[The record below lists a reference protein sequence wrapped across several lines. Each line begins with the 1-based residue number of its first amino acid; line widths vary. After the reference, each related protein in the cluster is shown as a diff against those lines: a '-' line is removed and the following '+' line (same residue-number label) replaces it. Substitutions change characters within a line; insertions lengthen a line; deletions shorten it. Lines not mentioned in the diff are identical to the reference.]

1 VSAPD
6 KASLDAWPG
15 RDRREPSRRHHAY
28 LMLKPNR
35 DALVSTRGRYVHEG
49 ARILDVG
56 AGVMPYYPLFADLAS
71 EYVGNDVE
79 SRPGLTSVSPIEA
92 LDLPDATFDVV
103 LCTQV
108 LEHVRHPQRAL
119 GEIARVLKPG
129 GHLLLTTHGVYP
141 HHPDPG
147 DYWRWTQQGFEAM
160 FEDADGLELVELQPL
175 VGSAATLAM
184 LMAGALR
191 DLTRLPLLGLV
202 FSPLMVA
209 VNAAGEAVDR
219 RTPKRVRER
228 LVGNFLAV
236 GQRTAA

>member
-1 VSAPD
+1 MSAAD
-6 KASLDAWPG
+6 NGRLASWPG
-15 RDRREPSRRHHAY
+15 RDRREPSRRQHAY
-28 LMLKPNR
+28 LMLKPIR
-35 DALVSTRGRYVHEG
+35 DALVSTRGRYVLDG

-79 SRPGLTSVSPIEA
+79 ARPGLTSVSPIEA
-92 LDLPDATFDVV
+92 LDLPDASFDVV

-108 LEHVRHPQRAL
+108 LEHVRRPQKAL

-160 FEDADGLELVELQPL
+160 FEDADGLDLVELRPL
-175 VGSAATLAM
+175 VGSAGTLAM
-184 LMAGALR
+184 LVAAALR
-191 DLTRLPLLGLV
+191 DLTRVPVLGLV
-202 FSPLMVA
+202 ISPLMIA
-209 VNAAGEAVDR
+209 VNAAGETVDR
-219 RTPKRVRER
+219 RTPVRVRER

-236 GQRTAA
+236 GLRTSP

>member
-1 VSAPD
+1 MSAPD
-6 KASLDAWPG
+6 KDGLDMWPG

-35 DALVSTRGRYVHEG
+35 DALVSTRGLYVQQG

-79 SRPGLTSVSPIEA
+79 ARPGLTSVSPIEA
-92 LDLPDATFDVV
+92 LDLPDASFDVV

-108 LEHVRHPQRAL
+108 LEHVRHPQKAL

-129 GHLLLTTHGVYP
+129 GYVLLTTHGVYP

-147 DYWRWTQQGFEAM
+147 DYWRWTQQGFDAM
-160 FEDADGLELVELQPL
+160 FEDADGLTLVELRPL

-184 LMAGALR
+184 LVAGALR
-191 DLTRLPLLGLV
+191 ELSRAPVLGFAV
-202 FSPLMVA
+202 APLMVTINA
-209 VNAAGEAVDR
+209 VGEAIDR
-219 RTPKRVRER
+219 HTPASVRER

-236 GQRTAA
+236 GQRATT

>member
-1 VSAPD
+1 MNAPD
-6 KASLDAWPG
+6 KAGLDNWPG

-35 DALVSTRGRYVHEG
+35 DALISTRGRYVRQG

-79 SRPGLTSVSPIEA
+79 ARPGLTSVSPIEA
-92 LDLPDATFDVV
+92 LDLPDASFDVV

-108 LEHVRHPQRAL
+108 LEHVRRPQQAL

-129 GHLLLTTHGVYP
+129 GHVLLTTHGVYP

-160 FEDADGLELVELQPL
+160 FEDADGLALVELQPL
-175 VGSAATLAM
+175 VGSAATLSM
-184 LMAGALR
+184 LVAGALR
-191 DLTRLPLLGLV
+191 DLSRSPVLGLV
-202 FSPLMVA
+202 VSPLVVA
-209 VNAAGEAVDR
+209 INVIGEAVDR
-219 RTPKRVRER
+219 RTPRAVREK

-236 GQRTAA
+236 GRRIDD